1 MDKHKDAKRQR
12 AMHLIDRI
20 AHTNRWSD
28 RHPGDKLILGGGLL
42 MLSVVLPP
50 IPGAL
55 LVLVAAVTATIAGA
69 GVAAGDYFRVLMLPM
84 AFLVSSAV
92 VLALSVRL
100 DGGGPA
106 VSFSPLGAMMALD
119 VSLRALAATAS
130 LLLIIL
136 TTPVSEFLGMLRKI
150 RVPAAIV
157 DVTLLVYRFTMI
169 TAEVAERARI
179 SQVSRL
185 GYTGFRR
192 SLRSAGLLAASLLPR
207 ILHKASRM
215 ETGLA
220 ARAYDGDLRVLS
232 SVVAPSRRFAV
243 GAMAVQGGIVV
254 VSLGW
259 LAAGMGRVGG

>member
-1 MDKHKDAKRQR
+1 
-12 AMHLIDRI
+12 MHLIDRV
-20 AHTNRWSD
+20 AHTNRWSG
-28 RHPGDKLILGGGLL
+28 RNPRDKLLLGGGLL
-42 MLSVVLPP
+42 ILSVVLPP
-50 IPGAL
+50 VPGAI
-55 LVLVAAVTATIAGA
+55 LVLIAAVTATVAGA
-69 GVAAGDYFRVLMLPM
+69 RVPAGDYLRVLMLPA
-84 AFLVSSAV
+84 AFMISGAA
-92 VLALSVRL
+92 VLAISLRL

-106 VSFSPLGAMMALD
+106 VSFSSVGATTALT

-136 TTPVSEFLGMLRKI
+136 TTPVSEFLGLLRKI

-157 DVTLLVYRFTMI
+157 DVTLLVYRFTMV

-179 SQVSRL
+179 SQASRM

-207 ILHKASRM
+207 VLDKASRM

-220 ARAYDGDLRVLS
+220 ARAYDGNLRVLS
-232 SVVAPSRRFAV
+232 SPVAPSRRFAV
-243 GAMAVQGGIVV
+243 ASVALQGGILA

-259 LAAGMGRVGG
+259 LAIGSGGVGW